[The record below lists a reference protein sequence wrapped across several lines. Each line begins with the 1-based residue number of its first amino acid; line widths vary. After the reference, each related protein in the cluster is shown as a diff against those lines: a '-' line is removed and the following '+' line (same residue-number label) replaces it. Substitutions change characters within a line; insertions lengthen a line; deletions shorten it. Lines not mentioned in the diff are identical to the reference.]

1 TAHSTGMFG
10 ENNSTL
16 TNAGNITGT
25 ADNAVGMAAKAS
37 IATNNATI
45 TLNGANSK
53 GMFGEADGTTKS
65 NVVNNGTIK
74 GVNGST
80 VGMAVDG
87 SDATNK
93 SGKSIVLE
101 GKGSTGIFGK
111 NGSIVTNA
119 GTIETKIVAPA
130 TQPADS
136 TEGLVGIALNA
147 SKGTNET
154 TGEIKLG
161 TAHS

>member
-1 TAHSTGMFG
+1 DGLVGIVLDNSTGTNESTGVINLGTAYSTGMFG

-37 IATNNATI
+37 NATNNATI

-87 SDATNK
+87 SDATN
-93 SGKSIVLE
+93 
-101 GKGSTGIFGK
+101 
-111 NGSIVTNA
+111 
-119 GTIETKIVAPA
+119 
-130 TQPADS
+130 
-136 TEGLVGIALNA
+136 
-147 SKGTNET
+147 
-154 TGEIKLG
+154 
-161 TAHS
+161 